1 MNKSAEE
8 IIREEWDLLKKTGLL
23 SQIGCS
29 AGPKKK
35 TNIFEW
41 NALMRGPKKSPFDGY
56 MFQFEI
62 KFPTDYPN
70 SAPSVFCKTK
80 IYHMNIQD
88 NTGKVCVSSI
98 TNSNDWKRAQDI
110 STVLSSIF
118 IILSKPN
125 PISPYRRDVAKLY
138 NENKQEYEKNVKEW
152 CKQYAIKI
160 PE

>member
-1 MNKSAEE
+1 MSKTPEQ
-8 IIREEWDLLKKTGLL
+8 IIRDEWDLLKKSGLL
-23 SQIGCS
+23 SKIGCS

-35 TNIFEW
+35 TNIFDW

-62 KFPTDYPN
+62 HFPQDYPN
-70 SAPSVFCKTK
+70 SAPKVICKTK
-80 IYHMNIQD
+80 IYHMNIQES
-88 NTGKVCVSSI
+88 TGDVCVSSI
-98 TNSNDWKRAQDI
+98 KKAEGWKNAKDI

-125 PISPYRRDVAKLY
+125 PDSPYRGDVANLY
-138 NENKQEYEKNVKEW
+138 NSNRAEYEKNVKDW
-152 CKQYAIKI
+152 CQKYAIKI